1 MKWTTFF
8 GVAILLLLTGVAQA
22 QGPRNRPARYEPYR
36 PVISPYLFLSRPSVG
51 GVPSYYAWVK
61 PQFDLAQRQQYVD
74 RQFQA
79 IDRQLLRAQQMG
91 AGVPS
96 RGGTFL
102 DYSHFYPA
110 ANSGSSAFGQQPQ
123 QQQLQLQ
130 R

>member
-61 PQFDLAQRQQYVD
+61 PQFDRCALARRD
-74 RQFQA
+74 ISGLFA
-79 IDRQLLRAQQMG
+79 LLPRSQ
-91 AGVPS
+91 
-96 RGGTFL
+96 
-102 DYSHFYPA
+102 
-110 ANSGSSAFGQQPQ
+110 
-123 QQQLQLQ
+123 
-130 R
+130 